1 MNQKW
6 IITIITII
14 IICILIVL
22 NYFNIIAILNSHFGT
37 NLSTRESDNKNKSIK
52 NMISKLYDDQIE
64 SYYKNSPFK
73 QYIEPSKVP
82 TIDVS
87 ELTKDKF
94 IELTNNFTTPLVVK
108 NFLKNSQAVKQWS
121 LDFFANKYGD
131 VKLPVLQNADINSH
145 QTYLD
150 STSPEKYK
158 YVTMKAFID
167 SLKKGEKMYINNI
180 SRIFGHHPELLDY
193 LELEKL
199 KEYTGENIKD
209 EVHTTNLFFGGKGT
223 GTSLHC
229 SITSNFFYNIKGQK
243 LWYLIDPKYT
253 KYLKPLVSRTGLFA
267 VSQLD
272 ICTAKPGD
280 YPLNIPRYEVLL
292 EEGDMLVNTSWWWHA
307 ITNKSDYTIACANRF
322 TKYIAGFN
330 NNPLFTTILFS
341 HPIANYNDFG
351 KFKTKKDANIGFEKA
366 LLRDILKEENQID

>member
-1 MNQKW
+1 MN
-6 IITIITII
+6 TIYLII
-14 IICILIVL
+14 IIVIILLIAL

-37 NLSTRESDNKNKSIK
+37 NLSTQESDNKNKSIK
-52 NMISKLYDDQIE
+52 NIISKFYDDQIE

-73 QYIEPSKVP
+73 HYVEPSEVP
-82 TIDVS
+82 SIDIS
-87 ELTKDKF
+87 DLTKDKF

-108 NFLKNSQAVKQWS
+108 NFLKNSPAVKHWN
-121 LDFFANKYGD
+121 LDFFATKYGD
-131 VKLPVLQNADINSH
+131 VKLPVIENADINQH

-150 STSPEKYK
+150 SKSPEKYK
-158 YVTMKAFID
+158 YVTMAEFVESVKQG
-167 SLKKGEKMYINNI
+167 KKLYINNI
-180 SRIFGHHPELLDY
+180 SRIFGYRPELLDY
-193 LELEKL
+193 LELEKI

-209 EVHTTNLFFGGKGT
+209 EVHTTNLFFGGAGT

-243 LWYLIDPKYT
+243 LWYLIDPKYSN
-253 KYLKPLVSRTGLFA
+253 YLKPLLSRTGLFA
-267 VSQLD
+267 VSLLD

-292 EEGDMLVNTSWWWHA
+292 EEGDMLFNPSWWWHA
-307 ITNKSDYTIACANRF
+307 IINKTDYTIACANRF
-322 TKYIAGFN
+322 TKYWAGFK

-351 KFKTKKDANIGFEKA
+351 KFKTKTEANIGFEKA
-366 LLRDILKEENQID
+366 LLGDILKGNKID